1 MNLPLDHIGIATH
14 NLDTAIAEY
23 QRLFSLTVQHRE
35 KLADKQIE
43 LCFLDLGNTRLE
55 LLAPTAPESTISKFL
70 QTRGPG
76 LHHVC
81 YKVEDIKSE
90 LARLKGLGV
99 KLIDEVPRPGA
110 HGTQIAFLHPSS
122 FGGVLTELC
131 EYQP

>member
-1 MNLPLDHIGIATH
+1 MLLPLDHLGIATH
-14 NLDTAIAEY
+14 NLDSAIAEY
-23 QRLFSLTVQHRE
+23 QRLFKLSVQHRE
-35 KLADKQIE
+35 TLAARHIE

-55 LLAPTAPESTISKFL
+55 LIAPTSPESAISKFL
-70 QTRGPG
+70 TTRGPG

-81 YKVEDIKSE
+81 YKVDDIRAE
-90 LARLKGLGV
+90 LARFKNLGV

-131 EYQP
+131 EYQK